1 MKAKLEFDL
10 PDEDAFH
17 YDAIHATE
25 YRMALDEIREMLR
38 SKVKHGHNYE
48 NTEQA
53 LMEVY
58 AMVCATIQECYGFPE

>member
-25 YRMALDEIREMLR
+25 YRMALEEIREMLR
-38 SKVKHGHNYE
+38 SKVKYGHNYE

-53 LMEVY
+53 LMEIY

>member
-10 PDEDAFH
+10 PDDDAFH

-38 SKVKHGHNYE
+38 SKVKYGHNYE

-53 LMEVY
+53 LMEVH

>member
-1 MKAKLEFDL
+1 MKAKLEFHL

-38 SKVKHGHNYE
+38 SKVKYGHNYE
-48 NTEQA
+48 STEQA

-58 AMVCATIQECYGFPE
+58 AMVCAAIQECYGFPE

>member
-25 YRMALDEIREMLR
+25 YRMALEEIREMLR
-38 SKVKHGHNYE
+38 SKVKYGHNYE
-48 NTEQA
+48 STEQA
-53 LMEVY
+53 LQEVFL
-58 AMVCATIQECYGFPE
+58 MVCATIQECYGFPE

>member
-1 MKAKLEFDL
+1 MQATLKFNL

-38 SKVKHGHNYE
+38 CKVKYGHNYE